1 MYRDLTK
8 GSIIRGLL
16 LFALPMIAGNL
27 LQQLY
32 NIADTLIVGQ
42 ALGRNALAAVGS
54 AYTLMTFLTSIFLGL
69 SMGSGALFSIALGK
83 KDEALLRSA
92 VGHAFGLILA
102 VTVVLNVLV
111 YAFLDAILRFL
122 QIPQEL
128 YGQMREYLVIIFAG
142 LLATF
147 LYNFFACLLRAAGN
161 SVAPLCFLGVS
172 AGLNI
177 ALDLLFVLRFSW
189 GIAGAA
195 AATVFSQYVSGI
207 GLTVY
212 TALRCR
218 GLLPD
223 IRSLRFDRQVLADIL
238 DMSLLTCAQQSAMN
252 FGILLVQR
260 LVDSFGPVTMAAFA
274 AAVKIDSFA
283 YLPVQDFGN
292 AFSTFVAQNYGA
304 GQRQRIRRGF
314 RDATLVSAGFSA
326 LISLLVCVFAQ
337 PLMRIFVQAGEVEVL
352 AAGVRYLRIEG
363 ACYVGIGCLFLL
375 YGFYR
380 AVKRPGMSVV
390 LTVISL
396 GVRVALAYLL
406 AGIKDIANIRKIHL
420 RVETD
425 DQVLEDDYIFGAVS
439 NSTSVGGVLTLD
451 PHLVNMS
458 DGVFEVLLIRS
469 PSNLLELNEC
479 IVALSTQNYN
489 SGAITFCNTK
499 KVKITAP
506 ASVDWTLDGEMA
518 EGSETIEVENLHNAI
533 AIICKEDTALRGK

>member
-161 SVAPLCFLGVS
+161 SVAPLCFLGLS
-172 AGLNI
+172 AGLEHR
-177 ALDLLFVLRFSW
+177 ARSAVRAAGS
-189 GIAGAA
+189 AGALRA
-195 AATVFSQYVSGI
+195 RQRRRSFRSTSPGI

-252 FGILLVQR
+252 FGILLIQR

-326 LISLLVCVFAQ
+326 LHFPARVRVRAAADADLRAGRRGGGAGGGRAVSADRGRVLCGHRVSVFALRVL
-337 PLMRIFVQAGEVEVL
+337 PRGE
-352 AAGVRYLRIEG
+352 AAG
-363 ACYVGIGCLFLL
+363 
-375 YGFYR
+375 
-380 AVKRPGMSVV
+380 
-390 LTVISL
+390 
-396 GVRVALAYLL
+396 
-406 AGIKDIANIRKIHL
+406 D
-420 RVETD
+420 
-425 DQVLEDDYIFGAVS
+425 
-439 NSTSVGGVLTLD
+439 VGGADGHLARRARGAGVSAGRTRRRGRHLGGD
-451 PHLVNMS
+451 PDRVGAGGC
-458 DGVFEVLLIRS
+458 DGIWILSAAQGEAAAGGIDKAPLAWELARRS
-469 PSNLLELNEC
+469 R
-479 IVALSTQNYN
+479 
-489 SGAITFCNTK
+489 
-499 KVKITAP
+499 
-506 ASVDWTLDGEMA
+506 D
-518 EGSETIEVENLHNAI
+518 
-533 AIICKEDTALRGK
+533 

>member
-83 KDEALLRSA
+83 KDDALLRSA

-128 YGQMREYLVIIFAG
+128 YGQMRGYLVIIFAG

-147 LYNFFACLLRAAGN
+147 LYNFFACLLRAVGN
-161 SVAPLCFLGVS
+161 SVAPLWFLGIS
-172 AGLNI
+172 ALLNI
-177 ALDLLFVLRFSW
+177 GLDLLFVLVFHW

-195 AATVFSQYVSGI
+195 AATVFSQYVSGV
-207 GLTVY
+207 GLLAY
-212 TALRCR
+212 TFLRCR
-218 GLLPD
+218 EFLPS
-223 IRSLRFDRQVLADIL
+223 RAELRFRKETLRELL
-238 DMSLLTCAQQSAMN
+238 DLSMLTCAQQSAMN
-252 FGILLVQR
+252 FGILLIQR
-260 LVDSFGPVTMAAFA
+260 LVDSFGPITMAAFA
-274 AAVKIDSFA
+274 AAVKIDTFA

-292 AFSTFVAQNYGA
+292 AFSTFVAQNFGA
-304 GQRQRIRRGF
+304 GRTERLRRGF
-314 RDATLVSAGFSA
+314 RQALLLSAGFSVVLSA
-326 LISLLVCVFAQ
+326 LVCIFAH
-337 PLMRIFVQAGEVEVL
+337 PLMHIFVQAGETEVL
-352 AAGVRYLRIEG
+352 AAGVRYLRVEG
-363 ACYVGIGCLFLL
+363 AFYAGIGCLFLL

-396 GVRVALAYLL
+396 GTRVALAYAL
-406 AGIKDIANIRKIHL
+406 AGTLGEVGIWAAIPIGWALADLTGLGYYLL
-420 RVETD
+420 RRTK
-425 DQVLEDDYIFGAVS
+425 LL
-439 NSTSVGGVLTLD
+439 GG
-451 PHLVNMS
+451 M
-458 DGVFEVLLIRS
+458 
-469 PSNLLELNEC
+469 
-479 IVALSTQNYN
+479 
-489 SGAITFCNTK
+489 
-499 KVKITAP
+499 
-506 ASVDWTLDGEMA
+506 
-518 EGSETIEVENLHNAI
+518 
-533 AIICKEDTALRGK
+533 

>member
-83 KDEALLRSA
+83 KDDALLRSA

-102 VTVVLNVLV
+102 VTAVLNVLV

-161 SVAPLCFLGVS
+161 SVAPLCFLGLS

-314 RDATLVSAGFSA
+314 RNATLVSAGFSA

-337 PLMRIFVQAGEVEVL
+337 SLMRIFVQAGEVEVL

-406 AGIKDIANIRKIHL
+406 AGPVGEVGIWAAIPIGWALADVTGYGYYLL
-420 RVETD
+420 RR
-425 DQVLEDDYIFGAVS
+425 AK
-439 NSTSVGGVLTLD
+439 
-451 PHLVNMS
+451 
-458 DGVFEVLLIRS
+458 LL
-469 PSNLLELNEC
+469 PE
-479 IVALSTQNYN
+479 
-489 SGAITFCNTK
+489 K
-499 KVKITAP
+499 
-506 ASVDWTLDGEMA
+506 
-518 EGSETIEVENLHNAI
+518 
-533 AIICKEDTALRGK
+533 

>member
-212 TALRCR
+212 TALHCR

-223 IRSLRFDRQVLADIL
+223 VRSLRFDRQVLADIL

-314 RDATLVSAGFSA
+314 RNATLVSAGFSA

-406 AGIKDIANIRKIHL
+406 AGPVVEVGIWAAIPIGWALADVTGYGYYLL
-420 RVETD
+420 RRTR
-425 DQVLEDDYIFGAVS
+425 
-439 NSTSVGGVLTLD
+439 
-451 PHLVNMS
+451 
-458 DGVFEVLLIRS
+458 LL
-469 PSNLLELNEC
+469 PEE
-479 IVALSTQNYN
+479 
-489 SGAITFCNTK
+489 
-499 KVKITAP
+499 
-506 ASVDWTLDGEMA
+506 
-518 EGSETIEVENLHNAI
+518 
-533 AIICKEDTALRGK
+533 